1 MIPTVGIVLS
11 GGASRRMGAPKAL
24 LPDPAGTPFV
34 LAQLRLLSDAGCSPL
49 AVVAGLHAPRIR
61 PLLPPAADLLENPD
75 WPLGRMT
82 SVQTAFRAYPAAPAF
97 LLLPVDA
104 PGIAP
109 ATVRALLAAADAD
122 PSTPWRPLYRG
133 QPGYLLWIPASH
145 VPRLLA
151 LPPDARLDD
160 AIAPHAQ
167 TLPLDDPALRRNL
180 NTPSDLAAPFPPP
193 DSP

>member
-1 MIPTVGIVLS
+1 MIPTAGIVLS

-34 LAQLRLLSDAGCSPL
+34 LAQLRLLADAGCSPL

-61 PLLPPAADLLENPD
+61 PLLPPAADLLENPR

-82 SVQTAFRAYPAAPAF
+82 SVQTAVRAYPAAPAF

-109 ATVRALLAAADAD
+109 ATVRALLAAASAD
-122 PSTPWRPLYRG
+122 PTTPWRPLHRG
-133 QPGYLLWIPASH
+133 QPGYLLWLPA
-145 VPRLLA
+145 PFAKTLLD
-151 LPPDARLDD
+151 LPPDVRLD
-160 AIAPHAQ
+160 AAVAPHAQ

-180 NTPSDLAAPFPPP
+180 NTPADLAAPFP
-193 DSP
+193 SPVSP

>member
-11 GGASRRMGAPKAL
+11 GGASRRMGTPKAL
-24 LPDPAGTPFV
+24 LPDPTGTPFV
-34 LAQLRLLSDAGCSPL
+34 VAQLRLLAAAGCSPL
-49 AVVAGLHAPRIR
+49 GVVAGLHAPRIR
-61 PLLPPAADLLENPD
+61 PLLPPDAALLENPD
-75 WPLGRMT
+75 WALGRMT

-109 ATVRALLAAADAD
+109 STVRALLDAASAA

-133 QPGYLLWIPASH
+133 LPGYLLWIPASH

-151 LPPDARLDD
+151 LPPDARLD
-160 AIAPHAQ
+160 AAVAPLAQ

-180 NTPSDLAAPFPPP
+180 NTPADLA
-193 DSP
+193 DV